1 MVVEYLFAIIV
12 VVELMLSSNI
22 AIVLVVVSPVLLVV
36 RLECRAVSLIVC
48 FISMVALVLSFTI

>member
-48 FISMVALVLSFTI
+48 FICMVALVLSFAI